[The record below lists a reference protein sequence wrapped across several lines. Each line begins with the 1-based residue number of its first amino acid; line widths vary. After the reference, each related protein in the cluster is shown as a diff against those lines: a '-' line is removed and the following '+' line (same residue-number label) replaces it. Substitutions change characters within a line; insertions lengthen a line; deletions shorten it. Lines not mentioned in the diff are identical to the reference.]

1 MKRRIAL
8 FVALMMVFCIALT
21 GCGQDTGKNDANAE
35 QVSINNL
42 NNTYWIA
49 NSYKADDE
57 HDSISVDGENNG
69 IVLVFSNDR
78 VSLIDCDGVQL
89 KAAGYEYNNSKITFD
104 GFNPETVYASID
116 GNELTLYSQNG
127 SSWWLMTQ
135 TDIDTANA
143 YIGQLLAGKDS
154 FVIGEDFDTDD
165 APIIDGTDNP
175 DEYSVTPESLD
186 RTAWVR
192 KGESDPSRRLA
203 FFFMDGV
210 VTIVS
215 SDYYFDAYYRY
226 KNYIMTTD
234 PEEVGFDAD
243 VSGGEMEVTSF
254 SAPYCTMTRVG
265 IDEAIMY
272 AKEICPDFASPFDGD
287 YPGLDFD
294 TGDSGIMDGSNDG
307 TQNNNTTDNSNPKY
321 ENGQYVYV
329 VGGKEIRLSIN
340 VWDYVKIG
348 TKHKVFDWEAMLEH
362 YGYTSINSTHGR
374 YRKLEDGS
382 RVEIGYRVWGD
393 GEITGVYSDCSST
406 GLLSIRESNPD
417 YSDGY
422 IFSTGEKYPGNINS
436 LILLAYA
443 AEQRLANPTEDP
455 FAEIYGEYAIPN
467 GSPADY
473 IIP

>member
-8 FVALMMVFCIALT
+8 IAALMMVFCIALT

-154 FVIGEDFDTDD
+154 FVIGEDFDTG
-165 APIIDGTDNP
+165 DG
-175 DEYSVTPESLD
+175 
-186 RTAWVR
+186 
-192 KGESDPSRRLA
+192 
-203 FFFMDGV
+203 
-210 VTIVS
+210 
-215 SDYYFDAYYRY
+215 
-226 KNYIMTTD
+226 
-234 PEEVGFDAD
+234 
-243 VSGGEMEVTSF
+243 
-254 SAPYCTMTRVG
+254 
-265 IDEAIMY
+265 
-272 AKEICPDFASPFDGD
+272 
-287 YPGLDFD
+287 
-294 TGDSGIMDGSNDG
+294 GIMDGG
-307 TQNNNTTDNSNPKY
+307 NNTTDNSNPKY
-321 ENGQYVYV
+321 ENGQYVYIV
-329 VGGKEIRLSIN
+329 AGKEIRLSVN
-340 VWDYVKIG
+340 VWDYVKVG
-348 TKHKVFDWEAMLEH
+348 TKYKLLNWQGLLEH
-362 YGYTSINSTHGR
+362 YGYTNPSTTHSQ
-374 YRKLEDGS
+374 YMVLDDGS
-382 RVEIGYRVWGD
+382 RVEVGYRVWGD
-393 GEITGVYSDCSST
+393 GEITGVFSGSSAADT
-406 GLLSIRESNPD
+406 WSNIRESNPD

-443 AEQRLANPTEDP
+443 AEQRLANPTVEP
-455 FAEIYGEYAIPN
+455 FASVFGGYATTD

-473 IIP
+473 TLP